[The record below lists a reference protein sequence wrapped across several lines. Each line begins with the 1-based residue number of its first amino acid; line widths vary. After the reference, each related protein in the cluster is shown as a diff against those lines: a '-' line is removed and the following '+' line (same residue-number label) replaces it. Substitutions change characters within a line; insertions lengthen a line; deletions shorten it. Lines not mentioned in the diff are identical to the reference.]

1 MANDIKLQS
10 KAGTHPLNENLRPLK
25 VGDKTTPLEL
35 SNTDVR
41 VNNLTVS
48 GTTIGV
54 SATDDTKLP
63 LAGGTMTGDITTD
76 SDIISTGGTFIIDS
90 SGDIMLS
97 AAGND
102 VTFTTDGLDERFAKL
117 TKSGSSETFT
127 LYSPDTLT
135 DSFIIGCFADGL
147 TKIYTADSDGA
158 EGHLLFIINGHV
170 EFDNCAVGFDKLAG
184 TFSTSGVIGDGGHS
198 TDIDFRLG
206 NKYELELT
214 DNMGATD
221 LLNLIFPA
229 TSGNF
234 LLVISQDGTGSRTVH
249 ADSWVAYQSDGSTKA
264 TNAAFANGTDG
275 DIRFSGGSAPTLTTT
290 ADVQDIVSIYWDAD
304 NQTAFAVASLN
315 FS

>member
-10 KAGTHPLNENLRPLK
+10 EEGTHPLDENLRPLK

-135 DSFIIGCFADGL
+135 DSFIFEI
-147 TKIYTADSDGA
+147 
-158 EGHLLFIINGHV
+158 E
-170 EFDNCAVGFDKLAG
+170 
-184 TFSTSGVIGDGGHS
+184 
-198 TDIDFRLG
+198 RL
-206 NKYELELT
+206 
-214 DNMGATD
+214 
-221 LLNLIFPA
+221 
-229 TSGNF
+229 
-234 LLVISQDGTGSRTVH
+234 
-249 ADSWVAYQSDGSTKA
+249 
-264 TNAAFANGTDG
+264 
-275 DIRFSGGSAPTLTTT
+275 
-290 ADVQDIVSIYWDAD
+290 
-304 NQTAFAVASLN
+304 
-315 FS
+315 